1 MMSREILERIR
12 KEFQEYMLSY
22 QRGREKFGV
31 WWTLLTLSM
40 LSLALVFIAVALIL
54 AIFYL

>member
-1 MMSREILERIR
+1 MSREILERIR
-12 KEFQEYMLSY
+12 KEFQEYALSY

-40 LSLALVFIAVALIL
+40 LSLALVFITVALIL

>member
-1 MMSREILERIR
+1 MSKEILERIR

-22 QRGREKFGV
+22 QRGHEKFGV

-40 LSLALVFIAVALIL
+40 LSLALVFITVALIL